1 MAFQA
6 VYAQILPVD
15 DAKALSQVGTKA
27 ARKGSRARGQLNN
40 LVLNVLLNIG
50 ARNRSDSSI
59 AVG

>member
-27 ARKGSRARGQLNN
+27 ARKGSRARGQLNSF
-40 LVLNVLLNIG
+40 V
-50 ARNRSDSSI
+50 
-59 AVG
+59 